1 MDGVATGAHR
11 ALLAGLAAGLIL
23 LPTAAAAPGSTTRMS
38 VATGGGQADG
48 RSFVPAIS
56 ADGRYAAFYSD
67 ASNLVSGDAN
77 GARDVFISDRQ
88 TGETTRAS
96 VDGAGAEAN
105 DDSFEPAI
113 SADGR
118 FVAFSSSATNLVAGD
133 SNDVNDVFVR
143 DRQAN
148 TTTRVS
154 VATGGANANGGS
166 DSPSISGDGRL
177 VAFTSAAT
185 NLVDGDTNGQRD
197 AFVFDRQTGV
207 TTRASLSFVGEQA
220 ILDSFTPEL
229 SADGRYLAFTSFAS
243 NLVTFDDNEGSD
255 VFVRDLQANTTTRV
269 SEYTG
274 GFQVDGDSLRPSISA
289 SGRYVAFD
297 SDAWNLVWGDTNDVF
312 DVFVHDRQTGVTTRV
327 SVDDSGLQSDGASY
341 RPSLSGD
348 GRYVAYYSEA
358 SNLVS
363 GDTNGAGDVILFDR
377 RSGATKRVSVVGGG
391 GEANGDSERPALS
404 GSGRLVIFESDATN
418 LVTGDTNQFTDVF
431 VHDPGAT
438 RPPPPPPIRCVVPKV
453 IGMRLAVARK
463 RIGRANCRVGTVR
476 RARAKP
482 KKAGKVLSQ
491 SPRAGSERTRGTKVK
506 LVVGRR

>member
-1 MDGVATGAHR
+1 MATGAHR
-11 ALLAGLAAGLIL
+11 ALLAGLAVGLIL

-67 ASNLVSGDAN
+67 AANLVSGDAN
-77 GARDVFISDRQ
+77 GARDVFIQDRQ
-88 TGETTRAS
+88 TGETTRVS
-96 VDGAGAEAN
+96 VGSAGAEAN

-113 SADGR
+113 STDGR

-154 VATGGANANGGS
+154 VGLAGANANGGS

-185 NLVDGDTNGQRD
+185 NLVEGDTNDQRD

-207 TTRASLSFVGEQA
+207 TTRASLSFTGEQA
-220 ILDSFTPEL
+220 ILDSFTPKL

-243 NLVTFDDNEGSD
+243 NLVSFDDNEGSD

-274 GFQVDGDSLRPSISA
+274 GFQVDGDSQRPSISA

-297 SDAWNLVWGDTNDVF
+297 SDAWNIVWGDTNDVF

-327 SVDDSGLQSDGASY
+327 SVDDSGLQSDGASF

-363 GDTNGAGDVILFDR
+363 GDTNGAADVILFDR
-377 RSGATKRVSVVGGG
+377 RSGATKRVSVAGGG
-391 GEANGDSERPALS
+391 GEANSDSERPALS
-404 GSGRLVIFESDATN
+404 GSGRLVIFESDASN
-418 LVTGDTNQFTDVF
+418 LVAGDTNQFTDVF

-438 RPPPPPPIRCVVPKV
+438 TPPPPPPIRCVVPKV

-491 SPRAGSERTRGTKVK
+491 NPRAGSVRTRGTKVK
-506 LVVGRR
+506 LVVGRRR

>member
-1 MDGVATGAHR
+1 MGTGAHR
-11 ALLAGLAAGLIL
+11 LLLVGLAAGLIL

-38 VATGGGQADG
+38 VAGGGAQADG

-56 ADGRYAAFYSD
+56 ADGRFATFYSD
-67 ASNLVSGDAN
+67 ASNLVAGDTN
-77 GARDVFISDRQ
+77 SARDVFVRDRQ
-88 TGETTRAS
+88 TGETTRLS
-96 VDGAGAEAN
+96 VDSAGAEAN
-105 DDSFEPAI
+105 DDSFEPAV

-133 SNDVNDVFVR
+133 ANDANDVFVR

-154 VATGGANANGGS
+154 VGVAGATANGGS

-185 NLVDGDTNGQRD
+185 NLVDGDTNNQRD

-207 TTRASLSFVGEQA
+207 TIRASLSFTDEQP

-229 SADGRYLAFTSFAS
+229 SADGRILVFTSYAS

-255 VFVRDLQANTTTRV
+255 VFVRDLQAGTTTRV

-274 GFQVDGDSLRPSISA
+274 GFQAEGDSMRPAISA
-289 SGRYVAFD
+289 DGRYVAFD

-312 DVFVHDRQTGVTTRV
+312 DVYVHDRQTGATTRV
-327 SVDDSGLQSDGASY
+327 SVDDSGGQSDGASF

-348 GRYVAYYSEA
+348 GRYVAYHSEA

-363 GDTNGAGDVILFDR
+363 GDTNGAADVILFDR
-377 RSGATKRVSVVGGG
+377 RSGATRRVSVSGGG
-391 GEANGDSERPALS
+391 GEANGDSERPAVS
-404 GSGRLVIFESDATN
+404 GSGRLVVFESDASN
-418 LVTGDTNQFTDVF
+418 LVSGDTNEFTDVF
-431 VHDPGAT
+431 DHDPGANA
-438 RPPPPPPIRCVVPKV
+438 PPPAPQIRCVVPKV
-453 IGMRLAVARK
+453 IGKRLAVAGT
-463 RIGRANCRVGTVR
+463 RIRRANCSVGTVR
-476 RARAKP
+476 RARARA

-491 SPRAGSERTRGTKVK
+491 NPRAGAVRARGAKVK

>member
-1 MDGVATGAHR
+1 MEGVATGAHR

-23 LPTAAAAPGSTTRMS
+23 LPTAAAAPGSTTRLS

-77 GARDVFISDRQ
+77 GARDVFIRDRQ
-88 TGETTRAS
+88 TGETTRVS

-113 SADGR
+113 SANGR

-154 VATGGANANGGS
+154 LGLAGANADGGS
-166 DSPSISGDGRL
+166 DSASISGDGRL

-185 NLVDGDTNGQRD
+185 NLVEGDTNGQRD

-207 TTRASLSFVGEQA
+207 TTRASLSFAGEQA

-243 NLVTFDDNEGSD
+243 NLVSFDDNEGSD

-274 GFQVDGDSLRPSISA
+274 GFEVDGDSQRPSISA
-289 SGRYVAFD
+289 GGRYVAFD
-297 SDAWNLVWGDTNDVF
+297 SDAWNIVWGDTNDVF

-327 SVDDSGLQSDGASY
+327 SVDDSGLQSDGASF

-358 SNLVS
+358 TNLVS
-363 GDTNGAGDVILFDR
+363 GDTNGAGDVIIFDR
-377 RSGATKRVSVVGGG
+377 RSGAAARVSVAGGG
-391 GEANGDSERPALS
+391 GEANWDSERPGAERERTARDLRVRRVEPGCRRLESVHRRLRPRS
-404 GSGRLVIFESDATN
+404 GCDE
-418 LVTGDTNQFTDVF
+418 
-431 VHDPGAT
+431 
-438 RPPPPPPIRCVVPKV
+438 PPPPPPIRCAVPRV

-491 SPRAGSERTRGTKVK
+491 NPRAGSMRTRGTKVK

>member
-1 MDGVATGAHR
+1 MGTGAYR
-11 ALLAGLAAGLIL
+11 LLLAGLAIGLIL
-23 LPTAAAAPGSTTRMS
+23 LPTAAAASGSTTRMS
-38 VATGGGQADG
+38 IAGGGAQADG

-56 ADGRYAAFYSD
+56 SDGRFSTFYSD
-67 ASNLVSGDAN
+67 ASNLVPGDAN
-77 GARDVFISDRQ
+77 RARDVFVRDRQ
-88 TGETTRAS
+88 TGETTRVS
-96 VDGAGAEAN
+96 VDSAGAEAN

-133 SNDVNDVFVR
+133 SNEVNDVFVR

-154 VATGGANANGGS
+154 IGLAGANANGGS
-166 DSPSISGDGRL
+166 DSPSISGDGRR

-185 NLVDGDTNGQRD
+185 NLVDGDTNNQRD

-207 TTRASLSFVGEQA
+207 TTRASLSFTGEQP

-229 SADGRYLAFTSFAS
+229 SADGRFLAFTSFAS

-274 GFQVDGDSLRPSISA
+274 GFQVDGDSQRPSISA
-289 SGRYVAFD
+289 DGRYVAFD

-312 DVFVHDRQTGVTTRV
+312 DVFVHDRLTGVTTRV
-327 SVDDSGLQSDGASY
+327 SVDDSGLQSDGSSF
-341 RPSLSGD
+341 RPTLSGD

-363 GDTNGAGDVILFDR
+363 GDTNGAADVILFDR
-377 RSGATKRVSVVGGG
+377 RSGATRRVSVAGGG

-404 GSGRLVIFESDATN
+404 GSGRLVIFESDASN
-418 LVTGDTNQFTDVF
+418 LVSGDTNQFTDVF
-431 VHDPGAT
+431 VHDPGANAPPAGAADPLR
-438 RPPPPPPIRCVVPKV
+438 RPEGDRQAARGRPDADQARELPASGPCVVPAQ
-453 IGMRLAVARK
+453 GRNGRGRCSRRAQGPDRSEHVAR
-463 RIGRANCRVGTVR
+463 R
-476 RARAKP
+476 
-482 KKAGKVLSQ
+482 
-491 SPRAGSERTRGTKVK
+491 
-506 LVVGRR
+506 